1 MEIMKRFTLWGR
13 INLKLWI
20 FNDSCLFP
28 QVAMQDDDAN
38 EEDVEEE
45 GEEEADED
53 DEVNGRLSLLYEV
66 HPW

>member
-1 MEIMKRFTLWGR
+1 
-13 INLKLWI
+13 
-20 FNDSCLFP
+20 
-28 QVAMQDDDAN
+28 MQDDDAN

-53 DEVNGRLSLLYEV
+53 DEVDGRLSLLNEV

>member
-1 MEIMKRFTLWGR
+1 
-13 INLKLWI
+13 
-20 FNDSCLFP
+20 
-28 QVAMQDDDAN
+28 MQDDDAN

-53 DEVNGRLSLLYEV
+53 DEVDGRLSLLYEV

>member
-1 MEIMKRFTLWGR
+1 
-13 INLKLWI
+13 
-20 FNDSCLFP
+20 
-28 QVAMQDDDAN
+28 MQDDDAN

-53 DEVNGRLSLLYEV
+53 DEVNRRLSLLYEV

>member
-1 MEIMKRFTLWGR
+1 
-13 INLKLWI
+13 
-20 FNDSCLFP
+20 
-28 QVAMQDDDAN
+28 MQDDDAN